1 MEKRPAI
8 PEEIKRQVL
17 MEAGHRCAI
26 PTCKF
31 PTTEIAHIVPWAES
45 NSNDFYNL
53 IALCPNC
60 HTRYDKGEIDRKSM
74 KLYKQN
80 LGIIYSRYG
89 DLEKRILQF
98 FVVNPGMDG
107 IWLPGDFDIL
117 VYYLV
122 RDGII
127 IDTKQTNNMFIAG
140 IPVKKLY
147 ALSLTGKEIISN
159 LRTGK
164 LIV

>member
-31 PTTEIAHIVPWAES
+31 PTTEIAHITPWAES

-60 HTRYDKGEIDRKSM
+60 HARYDKGEIDRKSM

-89 DLEKRILQF
+89 DLEKRILLIF
-98 FVVNPGMDG
+98 IDNPEVNE
-107 IWLPGDFDIL
+107 IWLSGDFGIL
-117 VYYLV
+117 LLFLI

-127 IDTKQTNNMFIAG
+127 HDTGKNSGVIIAG
-140 IPVKKLY
+140 TPSKKLY
-147 ALSLTGKEIISN
+147 ELTSFGKQVVSN
-159 LRTGK
+159 LRSGK
-164 LIV
+164 LIT